1 MLWCC
6 CIVPATRSGREVAQR
21 ICIKNPYQYNKKVEK
36 IVIVG
41 SMEGDHFLA
50 NKILLKC
57 PSKYTDGEVKTA
69 DASK

>member
-1 MLWCC
+1 
-6 CIVPATRSGREVAQR
+6 
-21 ICIKNPYQYNKKVEK
+21 
-36 IVIVG
+36 
-41 SMEGDHFLA
+41 MEGDHFLA